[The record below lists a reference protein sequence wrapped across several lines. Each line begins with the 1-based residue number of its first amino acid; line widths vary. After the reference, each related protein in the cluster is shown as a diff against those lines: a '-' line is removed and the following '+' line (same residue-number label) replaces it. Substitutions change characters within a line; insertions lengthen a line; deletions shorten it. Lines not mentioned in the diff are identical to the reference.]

1 MKTLR
6 LLLGSLALAGAAVG
20 AQAQNITIR
29 FPVEYA
35 AEITQGQA
43 NLDFARRIEASSQ
56 GRIKVRYSPNGATFK
71 GNELVQALTRGDA
84 EMTTLV
90 SAYWTSISPQVQLF
104 DLPYAFPD
112 QATFA
117 RVTAD
122 KAFVSKVYAAVE
134 SKGVKVLGLLPNTY
148 IVPGTRSKQL
158 LEPRDFAGMKLRGLG
173 KINSATLKA
182 LGANAVSIN
191 VTEVPAAL
199 QQGLVDGT
207 QTLMDA
213 YVQYKL
219 SDYIKFITDA
229 RYQFIYYPWTVNAK
243 WWNALKPEDQRLVQA
258 AVDEAIAAN
267 APVVTKAIA
276 QAETELKSKGV
287 SIVKLSAAQEAALQK
302 ATAEVWKQAEGDI
315 GKALIDEFRALAAA
329 K

>member
-1 MKTLR
+1 MKPFHPLFAA
-6 LLLGSLALAGAAVG
+6 LVLACAAGSAA
-20 AQAQNITIR
+20 AQNVTIR

-35 AEITQGQA
+35 PDISQGQA
-43 NLDFARRIEASSQ
+43 NQDFARRVEAASK

-90 SAYWTSISPQVQLF
+90 SAYWTSIAPQVQLF

-112 QATFA
+112 KASFDRIA
-117 RVTAD
+117 AN
-122 KAFVSKVYAAVE
+122 KAFVSKVYGAVE
-134 SKGVKVLGLLPNTY
+134 TKGVKVLGLLPNTY
-148 IVPGTRSKQL
+148 IIPGTRSKQL
-158 LEPRDFAGMKLRGLG
+158 LDPKDFGGMKLRGLG
-173 KINSATLKA
+173 KINSGTLKA

-199 QQGLVDGT
+199 QQGVVDGT

-219 SDYIKFITDA
+219 YDYIKYISDA

-243 WWNALKPEDQRLVQA
+243 WWNSLKPEDQKLIQT

-267 APVVTKAIA
+267 APVTEKAIA
-276 QAETELKSKGV
+276 QAETELKAKGV
-287 SIVKLSAAQEAALQK
+287 SVVKLTAAQESALQQ
-302 ATAEVWKQAEGDI
+302 ATAVVWKQAEGDV
-315 GKALIDEFRALAAA
+315 GKELMDEFKALGG
-329 K
+329 KK

>member
-1 MKTLR
+1 MTSLR
-6 LLLGSLALAGAAVG
+6 PLIAALALACTAGGAA
-20 AQAQNITIR
+20 AQNITIR

-35 AEITQGQA
+35 AEVSQGLA
-43 NLDFARRIEASSQ
+43 NQDFARRVEAASK

-90 SAYWTSISPQVQLF
+90 SAYWTSIAPQVQLF

-112 QATFA
+112 RESFIKVAA
-117 RVTAD
+117 N
-122 KAFVSKVYAAVE
+122 KPFVSKVYANVE
-134 SKGVKVLGLLPNTY
+134 AKGVKVLGLLPNTY
-148 IVPGTRSKQL
+148 IIPGTRSKQL
-158 LEPRDFAGMKLRGLG
+158 LDPKDFAGMKIRGLG
-173 KINSATLKA
+173 KINSGTLKS
-182 LGANAVSIN
+182 LNANAVSIN
-191 VTEVPAAL
+191 VTEVPTAL
-199 QQGLVDGT
+199 QQGVVDGT

-219 SDYIKFITDA
+219 FDYIKYISDA

-243 WWNALKPEDQRLVQA
+243 WWNSLKPEDQKIIQT

-267 APVVTKAIA
+267 APVTAKAIA
-276 QAETELKSKGV
+276 QAETELKAKGV
-287 SIVKLSAAQEAALQK
+287 TVVRLNAQQEAALQQ
-302 ATAEVWKQAEGDI
+302 ATAVVWKQAEGDI
-315 GKALIDEFRALAAA
+315 GKDLIDEFKAISAR